1 MSAAKDRLR
10 GYNGGMVLRR
20 TPHAVYDTLYHL
32 VWSPKYRRDVLQG
45 EVQQRVR
52 ELFVDIAEQY
62 DITIEEMEVSPDHIH
77 IFCSFPP
84 RYSIAQ
90 VVTRFK
96 SLSARA
102 IFREF
107 PRVKRRLWGGELWED
122 GYFARTV
129 GDKVT
134 AEVIRRYIQQH
145 RLEKTGDA
153 QLSLFEYVLS
163 LKAPPLAAG
172 LFYLHDDVNGYGS
185 ETHATFPFSE
195 KPLDTTIV
203 LCCTEKL
210 CGRTHQRRMMLTH

>member
-32 VWSPKYRRDVLQG
+32 VWSPKYRRDVWQG
-45 EVQQRVR
+45 EIQQRVQ
-52 ELFVDIAEQY
+52 ELLADIAEHY
-62 DITIEEMEVSPDHIH
+62 DITLEDMEVSPDHVH
-77 IFCSFPP
+77 IFGSFPP

-102 IFREF
+102 LLREV

-122 GYFARTV
+122 GSFARTV

-145 RLEKTGDA
+145 RVEKVGDA
-153 QLSLFEYVLS
+153 QLSLFE
-163 LKAPPLAAG
+163 
-172 LFYLHDDVNGYGS
+172 
-185 ETHATFPFSE
+185 
-195 KPLDTTIV
+195 
-203 LCCTEKL
+203 
-210 CGRTHQRRMMLTH
+210 

>member
-1 MSAAKDRLR
+1 MAVGLQPAATLSVT

-32 VWSPKYRRDVLQG
+32 VWSPKYRRDVLQD
-45 EVQQRVR
+45 EVQQRVG
-52 ELFVDIAEQY
+52 ELFADIAEQY
-62 DITIEEMEVSPDHIH
+62 DTTIEEIEVSPDHVH

-107 PRVKRRLWGGELWED
+107 PRIKRRLWGGALWED

-134 AEVIRRYIQQH
+134 AEVIRRYIQHH
-145 RLEKTGDA
+145 R
-153 QLSLFEYVLS
+153 
-163 LKAPPLAAG
+163 
-172 LFYLHDDVNGYGS
+172 
-185 ETHATFPFSE
+185 
-195 KPLDTTIV
+195 
-203 LCCTEKL
+203 TEKSGDSQL
-210 CGRTHQRRMMLTH
+210 NLF